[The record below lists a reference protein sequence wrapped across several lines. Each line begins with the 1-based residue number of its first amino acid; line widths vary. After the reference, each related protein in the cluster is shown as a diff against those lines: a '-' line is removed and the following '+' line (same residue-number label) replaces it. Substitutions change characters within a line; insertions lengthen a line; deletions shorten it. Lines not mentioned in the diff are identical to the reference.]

1 MEDAAD
7 TDIEM
12 EDAADTDI
20 EMEDAADT
28 DIEMEDAADT
38 DGEDTLKAISEYL
51 QNKTDTDGH
60 QYLDCD
66 DHQYLDCDDH
76 QYLDCDYDV
85 EPSCLSQIREG
96 ITSLSFNTAN
106 YGTHVLHLVDR
117 LPKSIEVLNL
127 GHDGIIV
134 CNNTDESAISVFERL
149 IRSLPKLRKIYHCG
163 YYSEFS
169 SSNIKAA
176 ARACSRQLKVVKI
189 Y

>member
-51 QNKTDTDGH
+51 QNKTDTDG
-60 QYLDCD
+60 
-66 DHQYLDCDDH
+66 HQYLDCDDH